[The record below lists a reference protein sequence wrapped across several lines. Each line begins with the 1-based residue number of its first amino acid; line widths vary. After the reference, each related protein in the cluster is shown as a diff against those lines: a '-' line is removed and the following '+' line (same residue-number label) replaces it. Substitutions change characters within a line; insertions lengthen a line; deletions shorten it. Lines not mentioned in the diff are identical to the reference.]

1 MQPIAFRFS
10 VVPPPGRPLARDI
23 PSSVSSGYN
32 EIKAMDTKTSTR
44 PPEFPSPVPN
54 FSDEINRNIIQSE
67 IEGGVHLNDLP
78 EGAKLEVRT
87 ENRAYQLV
95 NCGGRQMMIAGHPE
109 FCPKPVRVQVHGSSW
124 GGSMLKVAFIGRG
137 MHLEF
142 RHPEFNTVVT
152 SRIVEIRDV
161 A

>member
-1 MQPIAFRFS
+1 
-10 VVPPPGRPLARDI
+10 
-23 PSSVSSGYN
+23 
-32 EIKAMDTKTSTR
+32 MDTKTGTR
-44 PPEFPSPVPN
+44 PPGFPSPPVPN
-54 FSDEINRNIIQSE
+54 LSDEINRNIIQSE

-87 ENRAYQLV
+87 ENTTYRLV
-95 NCGGRQMMIAGHPE
+95 NCGGRHVMIAGHPE
-109 FCPKPVRVQVHGSSW
+109 FCPEPVRVQVNGSSW

-142 RHPEFNTVVT
+142 HHPQFNTVVT
-152 SRIVEIRDV
+152 SRIVEIRDL

>member
-1 MQPIAFRFS
+1 
-10 VVPPPGRPLARDI
+10 
-23 PSSVSSGYN
+23 
-32 EIKAMDTKTSTR
+32 MDQKTGIGA
-44 PPEFPSPVPN
+44 PEFPAALPN

-67 IEGGVHLNDLP
+67 IEGGVYLNDLP

-87 ENRAYQLV
+87 ENTAYRLV
-95 NCGGRQMMIAGHPE
+95 NCGGHHVMIAGHPE
-109 FCPKPVRVQVHGSSW
+109 FCPEPVRVQVTGSSW

-142 RHPEFNTVVT
+142 HHPRFNTVVT
-152 SRIVEIRDV
+152 SRIVEIRDL